1 MNKKKEKLMT
11 DTKLLLGLVVILIPI
26 FNLILH
32 YYSSKAVKRH
42 KELIEIL
49 KKIDDKLK
57 SQEEKK

>member
-1 MNKKKEKLMT
+1 MT
-11 DTKLLLGLVVILIPI
+11 DTKLILGLVVILIPI

-42 KELIEIL
+42 SELIEIL

-57 SQEEKK
+57 CSDEKK